1 MGKKVFIGI
10 GTNIGDRKDNLNK
23 AIKLLGEN
31 EKTLIKKVSSIYETA
46 PVGYLDQAAFLNIV
60 AEIETILDPF
70 ELMAFTASIEK
81 AMGRERLIKW
91 GPRIIDLDILLYE
104 NQVVKTENLII
115 PHPRIRERAFV
126 LIPLMEIAPEILLNG
141 LPIEKY
147 INAIEGQ
154 EVKIWSKTL

>member
-31 EKTLIKKVSSIYETA
+31 EKALIKKVSSIYETA